1 MAVAR
6 RPRPLT
12 PARRM
17 AIRYD
22 AAEYVGA
29 LLNGELL
36 PTAELVDLL
45 GAVETF
51 YLEGADAARAKYGVK
66 PAPALSIVDKIKVA
80 RTQ

>member
-1 MAVAR
+1 MK
-6 RPRPLT
+6 RPAQRGLT

-17 AIRYD
+17 AVRYD

-29 LLNGELL
+29 LLNGELI

-51 YLEGADAARAKYGVK
+51 YLEGADAARAKYGAK
-66 PAPALSIVDKIKVA
+66 SAPVLSVVDRMKA
-80 RTQ
+80 RPL

>member
-1 MAVAR
+1 MK
-6 RPRPLT
+6 RPTQRGLT

-17 AIRYD
+17 AVRYD
-22 AAEYVGA
+22 VAEYVGA
-29 LLNGELL
+29 LLNGELI

-66 PAPALSIVDKIKVA
+66 PAPVLSVVDRMKA
-80 RTQ
+80 RPL

>member
-1 MAVAR
+1 MK
-6 RPRPLT
+6 RPDRGLT

-17 AIRYD
+17 AVRYD
-22 AAEYVGA
+22 VAEYVGA
-29 LLNGELL
+29 LLNGELI

-66 PAPALSIVDKIKVA
+66 PAPVLSVVDRMKA
-80 RTQ
+80 RPL